1 MIAHNMRFNT
11 VVQTIKAHLPQLGH
25 LQSIYLSHRYEAS
38 LVEWLDC
45 RELSGGG
52 VVLHLGVH
60 SFDLVRY
67 LCETEVS
74 TVRCDLRRILT
85 KETEDDF
92 TMAFQ
97 TGLSGLTGVVTG
109 SRSTQGRTG
118 LIEVVGERGQIVGD
132 HVHGVAY
139 LAEGLR
145 RTDLPV
151 GPLRPTVLET
161 LKAFTTALR
170 SGAPFP
176 VTPQDG
182 LRAVAIAEA
191 CYRSAATG
199 ATVELGSVA
208 FE

>member
-1 MIAHNMRFNT
+1 MVAHTMRFNT
-11 VVQTIKAHLPQLGH
+11 VVQTVKAHLPKIGR
-25 LQSIYLSHRYEAS
+25 LQSLYLSHRYEPS
-38 LVEWLDC
+38 FVEWLNC
-45 RELSGGG
+45 RERSGGG
-52 VVLHLGVH
+52 VVIHLGVH

-67 LCETEVS
+67 LGETEVGA
-74 TVRCDLRRILT
+74 VRCDLRRILS

-92 TMAFQ
+92 TMAF

-118 LIEVVGERGQIVGD
+118 LIEVVGERGHIVGD

-161 LKAFTTALR
+161 LKAFTTALK
-170 SGAPFP
+170 SGVPFP
-176 VTPQDG
+176 VTPHDG
-182 LRAVAIAEA
+182 FRAVAIAEA
-191 CYRSAATG
+191 CYRSAATA
-199 ATVELGSVA
+199 ATAE
-208 FE
+208 